1 MKHSK
6 REKTT
11 RGQKGFS
18 KGKNDS
24 FKRQGPIMIEE
35 ILTSVAKISKTDM
48 SIREMEM
55 RTDPT
60 NDASPRIKRRFKP
73 LDNPETVLEVLR
85 GILVIKEGV
94 IGNNVTTGPLQY
106 QYWRTCLDGTA
117 LNKFNEFA
125 TQIGTETTAHLILV
139 ERRFVAFFAPR
150 EVLNSQTRY
159 IRHYM
164 RKPYDVSTRR
174 YVGAVNTL
182 NNALEQLPPSFDAS
196 QKILDQDMMDILASN
211 APKSHKELM
220 TDQGFDPQTAT
231 TDQFV
236 EICERAECKEAL
248 RTKHDRNRSE
258 DDSSEDERPS
268 KKSNKKR
275 TSVPYKAKRAPYFCK
290 EHGPNTTHDSKDCKV
305 LSGKKDWKKKDTFE
319 KSEYKN
325 KYKKKTRELNL
336 LQKETRKEK
345 AKWTRA
351 YNKLNKS
358 TDSNNDTSDGEVSK
372 RSDAV
377 RSKRDTDDS
386 DSSSSASNSSSSS
399 DTDSE

>member
-1 MKHSK
+1 ML
-6 REKTT
+6 EK
-11 RGQKGFS
+11 K
-18 KGKNDS
+18 
-24 FKRQGPIMIEE
+24 
-35 ILTSVAKISKTDM
+35 
-48 SIREMEM
+48 
-55 RTDPT
+55 
-60 NDASPRIKRRFKP
+60 
-73 LDNPETVLEVLR
+73 
-85 GILVIKEGV
+85 
-94 IGNNVTTGPLQY
+94 
-106 QYWRTCLDGTA
+106 
-117 LNKFNEFA
+117 
-125 TQIGTETTAHLILV
+125 
-139 ERRFVAFFAPR
+139 
-150 EVLNSQTRY
+150 
-159 IRHYM
+159 
-164 RKPYDVSTRR
+164 
-174 YVGAVNTL
+174 
-182 NNALEQLPPSFDAS
+182 
-196 QKILDQDMMDILASN
+196 
-211 APKSHKELM
+211 HKELM

-236 EICERAECKEAL
+236 EICERAESKAAL
-248 RTKHDRNRSE
+248 RTKNDRNPSD

-275 TSVPYKAKRAPYFCK
+275 TTESYKDKRASHFCR

-386 DSSSSASNSSSSS
+386 DSSSSASNNSSSS

>member
-1 MKHSK
+1 
-6 REKTT
+6 
-11 RGQKGFS
+11 
-18 KGKNDS
+18 
-24 FKRQGPIMIEE
+24 
-35 ILTSVAKISKTDM
+35 
-48 SIREMEM
+48 MEM

-60 NDASPRIKRRFKP
+60 NEASPRIKRRFKP

-125 TQIGTETTAHLILV
+125 TQIGTETTALLILV

-164 RKPYDVSTRR
+164 RKPFDVSTRR
-174 YVGAVNTL
+174 YVGAVHTL

-211 APKSHKELM
+211 APKKHKELM

-236 EICERAECKEAL
+236 EICERAESKAAL
-248 RTKHDRNRSE
+248 RTKNDRNRSD
-258 DDSSEDERPS
+258 DDSSEEERPS

-275 TSVPYKAKRAPYFCK
+275 TTESYKDKRASHFCR

-305 LSGKKDWKKKDTFE
+305 LTGNKSKDWKKKDTFE

-345 AKWTRA
+345 AKWTKA
-351 YNKLNKS
+351 YNRLNKS
-358 TDSNNDTSDGEVSK
+358 TEANPNNDMSDGEVSK
-372 RSDAV
+372 RSDNV

-386 DSSSSASNSSSSS
+386 DSSSSSSSNSSSSS
-399 DTDSE
+399 DTDSN